1 MLAGKP
7 QKFGTQL
14 VEIAG
19 QWKVYDVDPAVTDEE
34 RAEWGLPPIAEAHA
48 RAAELNQ
55 TPRAAAKSPM
65 APTAPAAPTAPLAP
79 PPPIP
84 PPQP

>member
-1 MLAGKP
+1 MG
-7 QKFGTQL
+7 
-14 VEIAG
+14 
-19 QWKVYDVDPAVTDEE
+19 PAAD
-34 RAEWGLPPIAEAHA
+34 RRGAA
-48 RAAELNQ
+48 RAAELNL
-55 TPRAAAKSPM
+55 TGAAKSPM